1 MRNVTRTHA
10 QNDRQSVRPG
20 PRKVVRDGG
29 EIERGCRTCARIV
42 QVHHAGTETGGHAQV
57 QRCSSI
63 TVLRIWIRPSLEKH
77 LRWPS
82 TLQGNFFGENRF
94 AAFSPFAAAKKT
106 GARTMQRRRWA
117 HPLRDAANKMGA
129 AISQSVLG
137 VGLCP
142 GECSCAPVKSSCGLP
157 GQHSAAPSCLCCRL
171 QRGPCRPVP
180 VSSSPA

>member
-1 MRNVTRTHA
+1 MRWPQRYSYLRSNRARNDTIVTRTHA

-29 EIERGCRTCARIV
+29 EIEPGCRTCARIV

-82 TLQGNFFGENRF
+82 TPQGNFIGENRV
-94 AAFSPFAAAKKT
+94 AAFSPFATAK
-106 GARTMQRRRWA
+106 
-117 HPLRDAANKMGA
+117 KMGA
-129 AISQSVLG
+129 SIARCSEQDGRSHFAVGAGRWALPWGMLIRTCKIVLW
-137 VGLCP
+137 
-142 GECSCAPVKSSCGLP
+142 
-157 GQHSAAPSCLCCRL
+157 SAWA
-171 QRGPCRPVP
+171 
-180 VSSSPA
+180 A